1 MDRKSLLI
9 LSNKKTIKILYL
21 IFIIHQISAIKRIE
35 LYEEN

>member
-21 IFIIHQISAIKRIE
+21 IFIIHQIFRYQRIE
-35 LYEEN
+35 FI